1 MSENKK
7 DVIASSLGLDPLV
20 PVKTTKTGKIMN
32 ENDYEYARQNLYD
45 VIEKGSHALED
56 IMDIAKQ
63 SESPRAFEVVTNLI
77 KTMVEANKDLLELA
91 KKKKDLDKEELP
103 TTNVTTNNNLNIT
116 SADLLKLIK
125 NQKDAE

>member
-1 MSENKK
+1 MSDKK
-7 DVIASSLGLDPLV
+7 DIIASNLGLDPLI
-20 PVKTTKTGKIMN
+20 PMKTTKTGKIIN
-32 ENDYEYARQNLYD
+32 DNDYEYARQNLYD
-45 VIEKGSHALED
+45 VIEKGSSALED

-63 SESPRAFEVVTNLI
+63 SESPRAFEVATNLI

-91 KKKKDLDKEELP
+91 KTKKELEREDVAP
-103 TTNVTTNNNLNIT
+103 TNITTNNNLNIT

>member
-1 MSENKK
+1 M
-7 DVIASSLGLDPLV
+7 
-20 PVKTTKTGKIMN
+20 KTTKTGKIIN
-32 ENDYEYARQNLYD
+32 DNDYEYARQNLYD
-45 VIEKGSHALED
+45 VIEKGSSALED

-63 SESPRAFEVVTNLI
+63 SESPRAFEVATNLI

-91 KKKKDLDKEELP
+91 KTKKELEREDVAP
-103 TTNVTTNNNLNIT
+103 TNITTNNNLNIT